1 MGAKPSRALPVL
13 ATVSLALAVAGCG
26 PGAVATTA
34 PHSVGSFQEFFATWC
49 PAMQGML
56 RAIGNPDSGSDS
68 ELSKALDAAIVE
80 ANPAAVGQV
89 TAQIRQ
95 ELFTARQLAASAATW
110 PQGAEMATQMG
121 RLFSAF
127 DAGIEAKR
135 AAASQ
140 GLEAASSQQ
149 QAAFEMAGGPA
160 AWTDMI
166 AAARSIPEMG
176 RADSPSC
183 PGV

>member
-1 MGAKPSRALPVL
+1 MGAKASRALTVVAAVL
-13 ATVSLALAVAGCG
+13 LALAGAGCG
-26 PGAVATTA
+26 PSAVGPTA
-34 PHSVGSFQEFFATWC
+34 RPSVGSFQEFFATWC

-68 ELSKALDAAIVE
+68 DLSKALDAAIV
-80 ANPAAVGQV
+80 AADPAAVDLISI
-89 TAQIRQ
+89 QIRR
-95 ELFTARQLAASAATW
+95 ELLAARELAASAATW

-121 RLFSAF
+121 RLFAAF

-140 GLEAASSQQ
+140 GLEAANNQQ
-149 QAAFEMAGGPA
+149 QAAFEAAGGPA
-160 AWTDMI
+160 AWTGMI
-166 AAARSIPEMG
+166 AAARTIPEMG
-176 RADSPSC
+176 RADAPSC

>member
-1 MGAKPSRALPVL
+1 MVAKPSRRVL
-13 ATVSLALAVAGCG
+13 AAVLLALAAAGCG
-26 PGAVATTA
+26 PSAVVPTA
-34 PHSVGSFQEFFATWC
+34 QPSITSFPEFFATWC

-56 RAIGNPDSGSDS
+56 RAIGNPDTGSDS
-68 ELSKALDAAIVE
+68 ELTKALDAAIVE
-80 ANPAAVGQV
+80 ANPAAVGQI

-95 ELFTARQLAASAATW
+95 ELLTARQLAASAATW
-110 PQGAEMATQMG
+110 PQGAEMAIQMG

-140 GLEAASSQQ
+140 GLEAANKVQ

-160 AWTDMI
+160 AWTAMI
-166 AAARSIPEMG
+166 AAARNIPEMG
-176 RADSPSC
+176 RADAPSC